1 MKNIPDVIEKYNS
14 NPNFK
19 KSFNEVVFS
28 YLDEIMP
35 NQSKSEQL
43 KEFISNKDRK
53 GFVVK
58 AANLIDKV
66 DQDLSDEMIEMEMDS
81 IKTKLKSAD
90 KKLGLNEPEEIP
102 TLNKNIIRAESP
114 DEHYEK
120 IRSEI
125 RSALEE
131 SQNDLANRV
140 KERYGSSAGFNEY
153 QRNKDEFEKYSV
165 GANASREFEA
175 ETFGNVDNVK
185 EEFEN
190 KMEASRKRK
199 AGNNYDNGVDYDFS
213 VDVSGAEKLL
223 SQRTVNNKENTPA
236 PRSQNRL
243 RRGYD

>member
-1 MKNIPDVIEKYNS
+1 MKSIPNVIEKYNS
-14 NPNFK
+14 DPNFK

-43 KEFISNKDRK
+43 KEFISSKDRK
-53 GFVVK
+53 GFVIK

-81 IKTKLKSAD
+81 IKTKLKNAD
-90 KKLGLNEPEEIP
+90 KKLGFNEPEEIP
-102 TLNKNIIRAESP
+102 TLNENIIRGESP

-140 KERYGSSAGFNEY
+140 KERYGSSAGFDEY
-153 QRNKDEFEKYSV
+153 QRNKDEFEKYSI

-213 VDVSGAEKLL
+213 VDTSGAEKLL
-223 SQRTVNNKENTPA
+223 SQRIADKKENTPV